1 MTGDATNEAAQDLL
15 PQLLGVFRSGMI
27 AVMIA
32 VGNRT
37 GLFDVMAPLP
47 PSTSME
53 IAKAAGLHERYV
65 REWLAA
71 LTTGGIVHHDP
82 ETMTFSLPP
91 GHALLL
97 THSGEDNL
105 GVMAELFVS
114 LAEMV
119 RPVVDCFRQGGG
131 VALSAYPARM
141 KELLGAEKAPGLDAY
156 FDVVL
161 PVVPGLIERLQT
173 GIDVLDVG
181 CGAGHQVNV
190 MAKAFPA
197 SRFVGL
203 DIVDAS
209 LAVGRSEASRQ
220 GLTNATFVERD
231 AAKLD
236 GSEQYD
242 FITTFDAVHDQARPD
257 LVLSGIAQSLR
268 PGGAYLCIDVATS
281 SALADNMARPL
292 APLNYGYSCLYCV
305 PSHWPKAVWGS
316 GRCGVSSSLSECSAK
331 PASAPYT
338 SPTATT
344 GTTSMS
350 PPRTEQRSRV
360 GTSAFGS

>member
-1 MTGDATNEAAQDLL
+1 MTVDATNEAAQDFL
-15 PQLLGVFRSGMI
+15 PELLGIFRSGMI

-32 VGNRT
+32 AGNRT
-37 GLFDVMAPLP
+37 GLFDVMASLP
-47 PSTSME
+47 PSTSPE
-53 IAKAAGLHERYV
+53 IATAAGLHERYV

-82 ETMTFSLPP
+82 EAMTFSLPP
-91 GHALLL
+91 ERASLL
-97 THSGEDNL
+97 THSGEDNF
-105 GVMAELFVS
+105 GVLAELFVS

-119 RPVVDCFRQGGG
+119 GPVVECFHQGGG
-131 VALSAYPARM
+131 VPVSAFPKRM
-141 KELLGAEKAPGLDAY
+141 KELQGAEKAPGLDAY
-156 FDVVL
+156 LTGTVL
-161 PVVPGLIERLQT
+161 PVVPGLIERLQA

-203 DIVDAS
+203 DIVEDA
-209 LAVGRSEASRQ
+209 LAVGRSEASSQ

-268 PGGAYLCIDVATS
+268 PGGAYLCIDIAAS
-281 SALADNMARPL
+281 SVLADNMARPM
-292 APLNYGYSCLYCV
+292 APFHYGFSCLYCV
-305 PSHWPKAVWGS
+305 TISLADGGMGLGSMWGEQLAV
-316 GRCGVSSSLSECSAK
+316 RMLSEAGFASVHVAHRDDWNNFYV
-331 PASAPYT
+331 ASA
-338 SPTATT
+338 A
-344 GTTSMS
+344 
-350 PPRTEQRSRV
+350 QK
-360 GTSAFGS
+360 